1 MGVEMTVLADLW
13 NMVKDSREWKAM
25 SEAARKVPEL
35 EARISSLE
43 GKQSS
48 LSPGYVC
55 DHCGSS
61 MLKRIGNRPD
71 PTFGSLGVKQAVFL
85 CESCSKE
92 SAFQQKP

>member
-1 MGVEMTVLADLW
+1 MTVLADLW

-35 EARISSLE
+35 ETRIAVLE
-43 GKQSS
+43 GKQKAPAS
-48 LSPGYVC
+48 GYVC

-61 MLKRIGNRPD
+61 DLKRTGSRPD
-71 PTFGSLGVKQAVFL
+71 PTFGALGVKESVFL
-85 CESCSKE
+85 CESCGKE